1 MDDNDRDQMHDPL
14 MLNNASELMDRQSVR
29 ATFRLSA
36 EFIQALSILSTHF
49 GIKQKSLFDYLLEDT
64 ESLLSLARL
73 KRPPPVE
80 RKNRIQKTFVI
91 SRKSLMSLDALSKEL
106 AVSRDD
112 MVEYAI
118 QRLLPILLKER
129 EQQKHREDALFK
141 IKARFGQSAEFLSEI
156 EHMVGKED
164 PVYTFLEAVVGSYRN
179 AFTDMEDVI
188 EKGKKITKLS
198 LEKFRR

>member
-112 MVEYAI
+112 LVEYAI

-141 IKARFGQSAEFLSEI
+141 IKARFSQSAEFLSEI
-156 EHMVGKED
+156 EQMVGKKD
-164 PVYTFLEAVVGSYRN
+164 PIYTFLEAVVGSYRN

>member
-1 MDDNDRDQMHDPL
+1 MDDNDRDQVHDPL

-29 ATFRLSA
+29 ATFRLST

-73 KRPPPVE
+73 KQPLPAE
-80 RKNRIQKTFVI
+80 RKKRIQKTFVI

-112 MVEYAI
+112 LVEYAI

-129 EQQKHREDALFK
+129 EQQKHREEALFK
-141 IKARFGQSAEFLSEI
+141 IEARFGLSAEFLREI

-164 PVYTFLEAVVGSYRN
+164 PIYTFLEAVIGSYRN

-188 EKGKKITKLS
+188 EKGKKISKLS

>member
-1 MDDNDRDQMHDPL
+1 MDDNGRDQVKDPL
-14 MLNNASELMDRQSVR
+14 MLNDASELMDRQSVR
-29 ATFRLSA
+29 ATFRLSV

-106 AVSRDD
+106 NVSRDNL
-112 MVEYAI
+112 VEFAI

-141 IKARFGQSAEFLSEI
+141 IKARFGQYSEFLSEI

-164 PVYTFLEAVVGSYRN
+164 PIYTFLEAVVGSYRN

-188 EKGKKITKLS
+188 EKGKKITKLP